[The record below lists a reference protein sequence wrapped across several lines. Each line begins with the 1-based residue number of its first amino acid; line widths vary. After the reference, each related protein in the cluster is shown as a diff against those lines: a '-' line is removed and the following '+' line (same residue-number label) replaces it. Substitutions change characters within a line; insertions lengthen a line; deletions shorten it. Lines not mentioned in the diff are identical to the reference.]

1 MSKYKIEIE
10 IDVDFDAIFA
20 EIPEGLFSTEDS
32 GCNEGYE
39 IECIHDVL
47 REVYIAQLERK
58 MKYLKDPNYKY
69 LKHHNE
75 CSIAVAKEIT
85 ENMKIIKKDD

>member
-20 EIPEGLFSTEDS
+20 EIPEGLFSPENKGSD
-32 GCNEGYE
+32 EGYE

-47 REVYIAQLERK
+47 REVLIVQLERK
-58 MKYLKDPNYKY
+58 MKYLKDPDYKY

-85 ENMKIIKKDD
+85 ENMKITKQR